1 MKLGLINTFL
11 FTIKIN
17 KDLQERRL
25 SEKIIPKKIKE
36 RIDLAIKNKAN
47 SIKKRVRNVIDIS
60 TNEKAQSKKNMKFGQ
75 ENTISKQ

>member
-1 MKLGLINTFL
+1 MKLSLINTFL

-17 KDLQERRL
+17 KYLQERRL

>member
-1 MKLGLINTFL
+1 MKLSLINTFL

>member
-1 MKLGLINTFL
+1 MKLSLINTFL

-17 KDLQERRL
+17 KDLQELRL